1 MAGRLV
7 SSLNRKLLRDLWKI
21 KGQLV
26 AIVLVMASGI
36 MSFVLSFGVIDSL
49 ELGRDVYYDRYQFA
63 EVWAGAKRVPD
74 NVREQIAEIDGVT
87 RFETRVTFGGIVQ
100 VDGMEE
106 PATGRIISVP
116 DGYESTLNKLYLK
129 QGRWLLPDEEDAILA
144 SEAFVNAHEFILGDT
159 VDMIIN
165 GKKRTLKIVGVVLS
179 PEYVYAM
186 GPGALIP
193 DDKRFGVFWMSRR
206 ALEAAVNMDGAFN
219 DVSLMLGRDANVSD
233 VKSELDRILKPYGG
247 LISFDRSEQMSNW
260 FVENE
265 LTQLETTGS
274 ITPVI
279 FLAVAA
285 FLINVVMTRQVAT
298 QRVQIGMLKA
308 VGYRESEIA
317 LHFLKMVMVIVSIG
331 SVIGLIGGVWLG
343 AGLLELYGTYFRFPD
358 LRYIYS
364 IDVMVFAVFLCAGS
378 ATAGTWIA
386 MKQAASLPPAEA
398 MRPESPTEFKETIL
412 ERIGVD
418 RIFSFLSRIV
428 LRQVERRPIRALLS
442 SIGVGFALSILIFAN
457 SLNDSVIHMMNI
469 QYDVGNREDLMLSFV
484 EPRHKKALEEIRL
497 MPGVM
502 KVEPL
507 RDVPVELSHGHLA
520 KRTGIS
526 GIIPE
531 PDLHRMLDQDLNPV
545 ELPAN
550 GFILSRKLAEILNV
564 QIGDVVKADVLEEKR
579 PELYLPVTA
588 IYDEFMGIGAMMDIE
603 RVNSLLN
610 EGPVVTGAALMI
622 DPNWNGPLY
631 QNIKEI
637 PSIIGMTMMD
647 KMREIF
653 EQLMDENMM
662 RMMAVYIVFAG
673 IIAFGVIYNTARIAF
688 SERSRELASLR
699 VLGLTRG
706 EVAYILFG
714 ELAIVVL
721 IAIPIGMLLGYA
733 MVAGMIESLDTE
745 LFRIPLYIKSNT
757 YAYAVI
763 VVLISTL
770 ISFYLVWRQVDKIDL
785 VTAQKGVE

>member
-1 MAGRLV
+1 MSHRLIT
-7 SSLNRKLLRDLWKI
+7 SLNRKLLRDLWKI

-26 AIVLVMASGI
+26 AIILVMASGI
-36 MSFVLSFGVIDSL
+36 MSFVLSFGVVDSL

-63 EVWAGAKRVPD
+63 DVWAGAKRVPD
-74 NVREQIAEIDGVT
+74 NVREQISEIDGVI
-87 RFETRVTFGGIVQ
+87 RFETRVTFGGIIQ

-106 PATGRIISVP
+106 PATGRIISMP
-116 DGYESTLNKLYLK
+116 DGYEPTLNKLYLK
-129 QGRWLLPDEEDAILA
+129 QGRWLLPDEEDSVLA
-144 SEAFVNAHEFILGDT
+144 SEAFVNAHDFTVGDT

-165 GKKRTLKIVGVVLS
+165 GKKRTLRIAGIVLS

-186 GPGALIP
+186 GPGAMIP

-219 DVSLMLGRDANVSD
+219 DVALMLGRDADVDN

-308 VGYRESEIA
+308 VGYKESEIA
-317 LHFLKMVMVIVSIG
+317 MHFLKMVMVIVSIG
-331 SVIGLIGGVWLG
+331 SVLGLIGGVWLG
-343 AGLLELYGTYFRFPD
+343 AGLLNLYGQYFRFPD
-358 LRYIYS
+358 LYYTYS
-364 IDVMVFAVFLCAGS
+364 IDVMVFAVFLCAGA

-412 ERIGVD
+412 ERLGID
-418 RIFSFLSRIV
+418 QIFSFLSRIV
-428 LRQVERRPIRALLS
+428 LRQVERRPVRALLS

-457 SLNDSVIHMMNI
+457 SMSDSMTYMMSV
-469 QYDVGNREDLMLSFV
+469 QYDIGNREDLMLSFV
-484 EPRHKKALEEIRL
+484 EPRHKRALEEIRL

-502 KVEPL
+502 KVEPV
-507 RDVPVELSHGHLA
+507 RDVPVELSHGHLS
-520 KRTGIS
+520 KRTAIS
-526 GIIPE
+526 GIIPK
-531 PDLHRMLDQDLNPV
+531 PDLHRMLDQNLKPV
-545 ELPAN
+545 ELPPN
-550 GFILSRKLAEILNV
+550 GFVLSRKLAEILDV
-564 QIGDVVKADVLEEKR
+564 QIGDVVKADVLEERR
-579 PELYLPVTA
+579 PELQLPVTA

-603 RVNSLLN
+603 RINSLLN

-622 DPNWNGPLY
+622 DPNWSGPLY
-631 QNIKEI
+631 QNIKEV
-637 PSIIGMTMMD
+637 PSIIGMAMMT

-653 EQLMDENMM
+653 EELMDENMM

-714 ELAIVVL
+714 ELAVVVAV
-721 IAIPIGMLLGYA
+721 AIPLGMLFGYGL
-733 MVAGMIESLDTE
+733 VAGMVESLDTE
-745 LFRIPLYIKSNT
+745 LFRMPLYISNAT
-757 YAYAVI
+757 YAYAVL
-763 VVLISTL
+763 VVLASTL
-770 ISFYLVWRQVDKIDL
+770 ISFYLVWRQVDNIDL

>member
-1 MAGRLV
+1 MRGRLIT
-7 SSLNRKLLRDLWKI
+7 SLNRKLLRDLWKI

-36 MSFVLSFGVIDSL
+36 MSFVLSFGVVDSL

-63 EVWAGAKRVPD
+63 DVWAGAKRVPD
-74 NVREQIAEIDGVT
+74 NVREQISEIDGVI
-87 RFETRVTFGGIVQ
+87 RFETRVTFGGIIQ

-116 DGYESTLNKLYLK
+116 DGYEPTLNKLYLK
-129 QGRWLLPDEEDAILA
+129 QGRWLLPDEEDSVLA
-144 SEAFVNAHEFILGDT
+144 SEAFVNAHDFTVGDT

-165 GKKRTLKIVGVVLS
+165 GKKRTLRIAGIVLS

-219 DVSLMLGRDANVSD
+219 DVALMLGRDADVDN

-308 VGYRESEIA
+308 VGYKESEIA
-317 LHFLKMVMVIVSIG
+317 MHYLKMVMVIVSIG
-331 SVIGLIGGVWLG
+331 SVLGLIGGIWLG
-343 AGLLELYGTYFRFPD
+343 AGLLNLYGQYFRFPD
-358 LRYIYS
+358 LYYTYS
-364 IDVMVFAVFLCAGS
+364 IDVMVFAVFLCAGA

-398 MRPESPTEFKETIL
+398 MRAESPTEFKETIL
-412 ERIGVD
+412 ERLGID
-418 RIFSFLSRIV
+418 RVFSFLSRIV

-442 SIGVGFALSILIFAN
+442 SVGVGFALSILIFAN
-457 SLNDSVIHMMNI
+457 SLNDSVIHMMDV
-469 QYDVGNREDLMLSFV
+469 QYDVGNREDLLLSFV
-484 EPRHKKALEEIRL
+484 EPRHKIALEEIRL

-507 RDVPVELSHGHLA
+507 RDLPVELSHGHLS
-520 KRTGIS
+520 KRTAIS

-531 PDLHRMLDQDLNPV
+531 PDLHRMLDQNLNPV
-545 ELPAN
+545 ALPSN
-550 GFILSRKLAEILNV
+550 GFILSRKLAEILDV
-564 QIGDVVKADVLEEKR
+564 QIGDVVKADVLEERR
-579 PELYLPVTA
+579 PELHLPVTA
-588 IYDEFMGIGAMMDIE
+588 IYDEFMGIGAVMDIE

-637 PSIIGMTMMD
+637 PTIIGMSVMV

-653 EQLMDENMM
+653 EELMDENMM
-662 RMMAVYIVFAG
+662 RMMSVYIGFAG

-714 ELAIVVL
+714 ELAVVVL
-721 IAIPIGMLLGYA
+721 VSIPIGMLFGYS
-733 MVAGMIESLDTE
+733 MVAGMVSSLDTE

>member
-1 MAGRLV
+1 MRHQVLSA
-7 SSLNRKLLRDLWKI
+7 LNRKLLRDLWNI

-26 AIVLVMASGI
+26 AIIFVMASGI
-36 MSFVLSFGVIDSL
+36 MTFVLSFGVIDSL
-49 ELGRDVYYDRYQFA
+49 ELGRDVYYDRFQFA
-63 EVWAGAKRVPD
+63 DVWAGAKRVPD
-74 NVREQIAEIDGVT
+74 GVREQIQEIDGVAQM
-87 RFETRVTFGGIVQ
+87 ETRVTFGAIIQ
-100 VDGMEE
+100 VEGMDE
-106 PATGRIISVP
+106 PATGRLISMP
-116 DGYESTLNKLYLK
+116 DNRQPILNQIYLK
-129 QGRWLLPDEEDAILA
+129 QGRWLRPDEEGAVLA
-144 SEAFVNAHEFILGDT
+144 SEAFVIAHEFVLGDT

-165 GKKRTLKIVGVVLS
+165 GHKRTLKIVGIALS
-179 PEYVYAM
+179 PEYVYSL
-186 GPGALIP
+186 GPGSLFP

-219 DVSLMLGRDANVSD
+219 DVALSLNRSADAQR

-265 LTQLETTGS
+265 LTQLRTTGS
-274 ITPVI
+274 FAPVI

-317 LHFLKMVMVIVSIG
+317 LHYLRMVMVIVIVGSIL
-331 SVIGLIGGVWLG
+331 GLVGGVWLG
-343 AGLLELYGTYFRFPD
+343 SGLLNLYGDFFRFPY
-358 LRYIYS
+358 LSYS
-364 IDVMVFAVFLCAGS
+364 YSVDVMILAVFFCAAA

-398 MRPESPTEFKETIL
+398 MRAEAPTEFNQTIL
-412 ERIGVD
+412 ERLGVD
-418 RIFSFLSRIV
+418 QYFSFLSRIV
-428 LRQVERRPIRALLS
+428 LRQLERRPIRALLS
-442 SIGVGFALSILIFAN
+442 SLGVGFALSILVFAN
-457 SLNDSVIHMMNI
+457 SMTDSMNYMMNV

-484 EPRHKKALEEIRL
+484 EPRHKRALEEIRL
-497 MPGVM
+497 MPGVL

-507 RDVPVELSHGHLA
+507 RNVPVNLSHGHLS

-526 GIIPE
+526 GIMQG
-531 PDLHRMLDQDLNPV
+531 PDLHRVLDKDLKPV
-545 ELPAN
+545 DISSG
-550 GFILSRKLAEILNV
+550 GFVMSRKLAELLNV
-564 QIGDVVKADVLEEKR
+564 RVGDVVRADVLEERR
-579 PELYLPVTA
+579 PVLHLAVTA
-588 IYDEFMGIGAMMDIE
+588 IYEEFIGIGAFMDIE
-603 RVNSLLN
+603 RINSLLN

-622 DPNWNGPLY
+622 DPNWSGPLY

-637 PSIIGMTMMD
+637 PSIIGMAMMT

-653 EQLMDENMM
+653 EDLMDENMM
-662 RMMAVYIVFAG
+662 RMMAIYIIFAG
-673 IIAFGVIYNTARIAF
+673 FIAFGVIYNTARIAF
-688 SERSRELASLR
+688 SERSRELAVLR

-714 ELAIVVL
+714 ELAIVVFL
-721 IAIPIGMLLGYA
+721 AIPIGLLIGYGL
-733 MVAGMIESLDTE
+733 VAGMVASLDTE
-745 LFRIPLYIKSNT
+745 LFRMPLYIKSDT

-763 VVLISTL
+763 VVLLSAL
-770 ISFYLVWRQVDKIDL
+770 FSFYLVWLKLDEIDL